1 MTDAGDPPLR
11 RRSRGAQPTPVPSL
25 PPLVTGPIPP
35 LATGPIPAAAPEGAA
50 PAGPIVPATPAESAP
65 AAPVPEEAAQVAPP
79 ASADVAAPA
88 APIPARPPVPPLPPG
103 IPPVVAAVPA
113 VVEPPSPDVT
123 LADEASPLPG
133 AHRGGFH
140 RLPTAPVGI
149 TEQIAPREPG
159 TESGPTP
166 AVTAQWLMTSPA
178 PPRRGL
184 AAWALVFA
192 LLGLVVSLFVGFGF
206 PLGLVAIVAGLL
218 ALRRALESTVVA
230 WWAIGLGA
238 LSLVY
243 SGGWLYFAA
252 TQTNLFD

>member
-35 LATGPIPAAAPEGAA
+35 LPTGPIPAAVPEGAA
-50 PAGPIVPATPAESAP
+50 PAAPIVPATPAGS
-65 AAPVPEEAAQVAPP
+65 
-79 ASADVAAPA
+79 APA

-103 IPPVVAAVPA
+103 IPPAVSA
-113 VVEPPSPDVT
+113 VVEPPSPDVA

-149 TEQIAPREPG
+149 TEQIAPQEPG
-159 TESGPTP
+159 TESGPAPT
-166 AVTAQWLMTSPA
+166 VTAQWLMASPA

-192 LLGLVVSLFVGFGF
+192 LLGLVASLFVGFGF

-218 ALRRALESTVVA
+218 ALRRALESTALA

>member
-35 LATGPIPAAAPEGAA
+35 LATGPIPAAAP
-50 PAGPIVPATPAESAP
+50 AE
-65 AAPVPEEAAQVAPP
+65 
-79 ASADVAAPA
+79 AAPA

-103 IPPVVAAVPA
+103 IPPAVSA
-113 VVEPPSPDVT
+113 VVEPPSPDVA

-166 AVTAQWLMTSPA
+166 TVTAQWLMASPA

-218 ALRRALESTVVA
+218 ALRRALESTALA
-230 WWAIGLGA
+230 WWAIGLAA

-243 SGGWLYFAA
+243 SAGWLYFAA

>member
-35 LATGPIPAAAPEGAA
+35 LATGPIPAAAA
-50 PAGPIVPATPAESAP
+50 PASPASPAPASPAVPARAASDAASDVTLGVTTPA
-65 AAPVPEEAAQVAPP
+65 
-79 ASADVAAPA
+79 ASDLAAPA

-103 IPPVVAAVPA
+103 IPPAVAALPA

-166 AVTAQWLMTSPA
+166 TVTAQWLMASPA

-218 ALRRALESTVVA
+218 ALRRALESTALA

-238 LSLVY
+238 LSLAY

>member
-35 LATGPIPAAAPEGAA
+35 LATGPIPAAAPEAPGAPMVPTA
-50 PAGPIVPATPAESAP
+50 PGA
-65 AAPVPEEAAQVAPP
+65 
-79 ASADVAAPA
+79 AAPA

-103 IPPVVAAVPA
+103 IPPAVSA
-113 VVEPPSPDVT
+113 VVEPPSPDVA

-166 AVTAQWLMTSPA
+166 TVTAQWLMASPA

-218 ALRRALESTVVA
+218 ALRRALESTALA

-243 SGGWLYFAA
+243 SAGWLYFAA

>member
-35 LATGPIPAAAPEGAA
+35 LPTGPIPAAAPGAPGA
-50 PAGPIVPATPAESAP
+50 PMVP
-65 AAPVPEEAAQVAPP
+65 
-79 ASADVAAPA
+79 AAPA

-103 IPPVVAAVPA
+103 IPPAVSA
-113 VVEPPSPDVT
+113 VVEPPSPDVA

-166 AVTAQWLMTSPA
+166 TVTAQWLMASPA

-218 ALRRALESTVVA
+218 ALRRALESTALA

>member
-35 LATGPIPAAAPEGAA
+35 LATGPIPAAAPEAPGAPMVPTA
-50 PAGPIVPATPAESAP
+50 PAE
-65 AAPVPEEAAQVAPP
+65 
-79 ASADVAAPA
+79 AAPA

-103 IPPVVAAVPA
+103 IPPAVSA
-113 VVEPPSPDVT
+113 VVEPPSPDVA

-166 AVTAQWLMTSPA
+166 TVTAQWLMASPA

-218 ALRRALESTVVA
+218 ALRRALESTALA

>member
-35 LATGPIPAAAPEGAA
+35 LPTGPIPAAAPGAPGA
-50 PAGPIVPATPAESAP
+50 PMVP
-65 AAPVPEEAAQVAPP
+65 
-79 ASADVAAPA
+79 AAPA

-103 IPPVVAAVPA
+103 IPPAVSA
-113 VVEPPSPDVT
+113 VVEPPSPDVA

-166 AVTAQWLMTSPA
+166 TVTAQWLMTSPA

-218 ALRRALESTVVA
+218 ALRRALESTALA

>member
-25 PPLVTGPIPP
+25 PPRVTGPIPP
-35 LATGPIPAAAPEGAA
+35 LPTGPIPAAAPGAPGA
-50 PAGPIVPATPAESAP
+50 PMVP
-65 AAPVPEEAAQVAPP
+65 
-79 ASADVAAPA
+79 AAPA

-103 IPPVVAAVPA
+103 IPPAVSA
-113 VVEPPSPDVT
+113 VVEPPSPDVA

-166 AVTAQWLMTSPA
+166 TVTAQWLMASPA

-218 ALRRALESTVVA
+218 ALRRALESTALA
-230 WWAIGLGA
+230 WWAIGLGV

>member
-35 LATGPIPAAAPEGAA
+35 LATGPIPAAAPGAPGA
-50 PAGPIVPATPAESAP
+50 PMVP
-65 AAPVPEEAAQVAPP
+65 
-79 ASADVAAPA
+79 AAPA

-103 IPPVVAAVPA
+103 IPPAVSA
-113 VVEPPSPDVT
+113 VVEPPSPDVA

-166 AVTAQWLMTSPA
+166 TVTAQWLMASPA

-218 ALRRALESTVVA
+218 ALRRALESTALA

>member
-35 LATGPIPAAAPEGAA
+35 LATGPIPAAAPGAA
-50 PAGPIVPATPAESAP
+50 GAPMVP
-65 AAPVPEEAAQVAPP
+65 
-79 ASADVAAPA
+79 AAPA

-103 IPPVVAAVPA
+103 IPPAVSA
-113 VVEPPSPDVT
+113 VVEPPSPDVA

-166 AVTAQWLMTSPA
+166 TVTAQWLMASPA

-218 ALRRALESTVVA
+218 ALRRALESTALA
-230 WWAIGLGA
+230 WWAIGLAA

-243 SGGWLYFAA
+243 SAGWLYFAA

>member
-35 LATGPIPAAAPEGAA
+35 LPTGPIPAAAPGAPGA
-50 PAGPIVPATPAESAP
+50 PMVP
-65 AAPVPEEAAQVAPP
+65 
-79 ASADVAAPA
+79 AAPA

-103 IPPVVAAVPA
+103 IPPAVSA
-113 VVEPPSPDVT
+113 VVEPPSPDVA

-166 AVTAQWLMTSPA
+166 TVTAQWLMASPA

-218 ALRRALESTVVA
+218 ALRRALESTALA
-230 WWAIGLGA
+230 WWAIGLAA